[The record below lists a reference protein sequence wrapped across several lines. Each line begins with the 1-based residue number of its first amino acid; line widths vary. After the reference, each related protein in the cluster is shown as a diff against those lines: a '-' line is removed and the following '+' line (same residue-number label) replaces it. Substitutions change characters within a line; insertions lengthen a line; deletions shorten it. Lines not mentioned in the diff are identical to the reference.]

1 MTARSP
7 PATTG
12 YAPRILNCRASTSR
26 TPRSCCGL
34 AHACGEKV
42 DETATLMKTMPTT
55 RVVV

>member
-7 PATTG
+7 PVTTG
-12 YAPRILNCRASTSR
+12 CAQGILNYRVSTSR
-26 TPRSCCGL
+26 TTRSCCGL

-42 DETATLMKTMPTT
+42 DHTATLMKTMPTT